1 MVAGKGC
8 GAGLWSC
15 FWGIVLVLSGQGPDM
30 PSAATPFAADD
41 GGAGGAAPPFVGV
54 WKCGAG
60 YVCPFEG
67 VACTRGCGGGE
78 DFVGEWPALYAEAEG
93 GGKDVIGL

>member
-1 MVAGKGC
+1 MPL
-8 GAGLWSC
+8 GLKYFTQYVS
-15 FWGIVLVLSGQGPDM
+15 
-30 PSAATPFAADD
+30 T
-41 GGAGGAAPPFVGV
+41 
-54 WKCGAG
+54 